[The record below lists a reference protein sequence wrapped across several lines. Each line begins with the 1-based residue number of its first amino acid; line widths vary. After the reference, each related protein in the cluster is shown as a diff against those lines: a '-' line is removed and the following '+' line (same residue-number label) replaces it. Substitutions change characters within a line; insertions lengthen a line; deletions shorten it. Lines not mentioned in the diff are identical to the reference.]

1 MQTVKAIRVPISPVY
16 VHGGSLLSR
25 PLAIWILKCPLF
37 KQKSSNDI
45 KFIYSKIEIELDTL
59 FYFHVMSYLISTEE
73 ESIDSKY
80 TVLNCADSNFAHCI
94 QNNFFNLVFA
104 EIRRHEG
111 SVK

>member
-1 MQTVKAIRVPISPVY
+1 
-16 VHGGSLLSR
+16 
-25 PLAIWILKCPLF
+25 
-37 KQKSSNDI
+37 
-45 KFIYSKIEIELDTL
+45 
-59 FYFHVMSYLISTEE
+59 MSYLISTEE

-111 SVK
+111 SVR